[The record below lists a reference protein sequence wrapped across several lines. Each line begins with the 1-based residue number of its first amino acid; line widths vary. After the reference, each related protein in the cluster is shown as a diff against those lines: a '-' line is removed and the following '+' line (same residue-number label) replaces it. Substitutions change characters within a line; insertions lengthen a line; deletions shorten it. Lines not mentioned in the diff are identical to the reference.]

1 MEFRAA
7 CIVTDEGQAM
17 RDAQDAAKAAV
28 NDAAVNDQTVP
39 GRVSISVRHRH
50 SNAGN
55 WLLQGAAKT
64 EYYCSGT
71 LSVSTDGTVTYDC
84 AQTDDP
90 SGRCEHVSFPPS
102 SLKDVKVGSGG
113 NLHLASRTQGNFD
126 FYGSSDDI
134 KQAQAAIA
142 PPIQQ

>member
-50 SNAGN
+50 SNAAN
-55 WLLQGAAKT
+55 WLVQGAAKT

-71 LSVSTDGTVTYDC
+71 LSVSNRWH
-84 AQTDDP
+84 
-90 SGRCEHVSFPPS
+90 S
-102 SLKDVKVGSGG
+102 
-113 NLHLASRTQGNFD
+113 HL
-126 FYGSSDDI
+126 
-134 KQAQAAIA
+134 
-142 PPIQQ
+142 